1 MNIFRQKLQRA
12 MLQIDALS
20 LRERA
25 LVMLGAFMVMFLVW
39 DWILMSD
46 IGSRSKRVSG
56 EINVIQERMQQLNQ
70 AIASSAQVRG
80 ADPNAVLQSELL
92 ATRSRINKL
101 DEILSEGSGSV
112 IPPSAM
118 AGVIEQV
125 LRRQGRLK
133 LVSAQSLPP
142 QPVFDMPVATSGAN
156 EADDIGTVYRHGLE
170 LEVEGRYLDVLE
182 YLRQLE
188 SLDWQFFWETVALE
202 SDKYPSNR
210 VRIRVYSLN
219 LEEGWLGV

>member
-1 MNIFRQKLQRA
+1 MNIRQKLQRA
-12 MLQIDALS
+12 MSQIDALS

-25 LVMLGAFMVMFLVW
+25 MVMLAAFMVMFLIW
-39 DWILMSD
+39 DWMLMGD
-46 IGSRSKRVSG
+46 VGSRSKRVSA
-56 EINVIQERMQQLNQ
+56 EIDNVQERMQQLNQ
-70 AIASSAQVRG
+70 AIATSAQVRG
-80 ADPNAVLQSELL
+80 TDPNVVLQNELL
-92 ATRSRINKL
+92 AMRARIAEL
-101 DEILSEGSGSV
+101 DEILSAGSGSV
-112 IPPSAM
+112 IPPSEM

-142 QPVFDMPVATSGAN
+142 RPLFETPLAGAAGDGN
-156 EADDIGTVYRHGLE
+156 GIGTVYRHGLE

-182 YLRQLE
+182 YLRELE

-202 SDKYPSNR
+202 SGRYPSNR